1 MSENTTK
8 SVGVGTQSNL
18 LSGGDG
24 SVCPS
29 HSNTS
34 NVSDTSST
42 SDSVIHLK
50 SKIRPGNIDTCRSC
64 LGSLTFKHTILN
76 PFEPQSPVL
85 DGLLGIPH
93 DFMSSK
99 YLYRKRGVFLH
110 RLISA
115 ELGNFKL
122 PYPVPGS
129 EAILEALYAKNP
141 SAKKIV
147 RSCCDYAEDNFL
159 KDTSQDFYIEEL
171 LGCLKDYHIEGFYG
185 RCDAALV
192 SKDTAEIIDFKTG
205 LESVSPEES
214 LQLLCYAAGIRAKHP
229 DIRNFMLTILQPDK
243 TFEYTP
249 SSYFLT
255 SDELDMRIR
264 QEVIPLVLRCEADE
278 LAFKTG
284 EHCSKCPHL
293 FKCTAGLQCHL
304 VPIFKEIEANIVSG
318 AELGT
323 EDFIPFIHLR
333 SVINSSYDEWRDRL
347 ITAYNSGAIFPN
359 LQFKKS
365 TKEVYYDENTVSAKL
380 RALNLDPYTHILKSP
395 KDIKKELGE
404 PAYTQIIA
412 PYVHDVHY
420 STSVYYRS

>member
-1 MSENTTK
+1 MSENDT
-8 SVGVGTQSNL
+8 SLGVGTQSNPL
-18 LSGGDG
+18 P
-24 SVCPS
+24 V
-29 HSNTS
+29 
-34 NVSDTSST
+34 
-42 SDSVIHLK
+42 DSATHRVLK

-76 PFEPQSPVL
+76 PLEPQSPVL

-171 LGCLKDYHIEGFYG
+171 LDCLKDYHIEGFYG
-185 RCDAALV
+185 RCDAALA

-205 LESVSPEES
+205 LEPISPEEN
-214 LQLLCYAAGIRAKHP
+214 LQLLCYAAGIRAKHS

-243 TFEYTP
+243 NFEYTP

-264 QEVIPLVLRCEADE
+264 QEVIPLVLRCEAGE
-278 LAFKTG
+278 LAFEIG

-293 FKCTAGLQCHL
+293 YKCTAGLQCHL
-304 VPIFKEIEANIVSG
+304 VPIFKGIEATISVRK
-318 AELGT
+318 ELNV

-333 SVINSSYDEWRDRL
+333 SVINSTYDEWRDRL
-347 ITAYNSGAIFPN
+347 ITAHNSGAFFPN

-365 TKEVYYDENTVSAKL
+365 TKEVYYDENAVSAKV
-380 RALNLDPYTHILKSP
+380 RALNIDPYNHILKRP
-395 KDIKKELGE
+395 KELREDLGE